1 MKHHFWL
8 LSMNRCRFLAVLAS
22 VPVLLVAVSACGSSS
37 SSTTTPA
44 ASAASSG
51 AATTGS
57 SSPAAAQAKATLAA
71 DLATPTKINITTPLK
86 TAPPA
91 GKTIVVLGTTDPANV
106 LIQQQTSK
114 LAALAHWHY
123 ALVSYDPSNPATFNA
138 AVTTALSK
146 HANYIVESGIPL
158 TPSVEQQ
165 VKSAGAKFV
174 LGSVYPATVAPPVIV
189 DTNTP
194 PDFQEMAKVA
204 ADYFV
209 ADSNGKGDAVI
220 EHVPSYPILDSF
232 VNGFTAD
239 VKSLCAS
246 CSTHVVNLTLPDVL
260 AGKGPSQLVSALK
273 SNPSANYLV
282 FDDGNFAIGIPS
294 ALAAA
299 GLSKVK
305 VIGDV
310 TTPSGLAALKNGTEA
325 AWTGFDPQYSAW
337 QLMDAAFRD
346 SEGMPIDEAQEAV
359 EPTQLVT
366 KANVGSTT
374 NWSYPTDALQQFE
387 TLWHLS

>member
-1 MKHHFWL
+1 MTHHL
-8 LSMNRCRFLAVLAS
+8 LSPSMNPCRFLALLAS
-22 VPVLLVAVSACGSSS
+22 TAVVLLAASACGSSS
-37 SSTTTPA
+37 SSTTSPA
-44 ASAASSG
+44 ASTASSST
-51 AATTGS
+51 AGS
-57 SSPAAAQAKATLAA
+57 SSPSVAQAKTALAA

-86 TAPPA
+86 SAPPA

-114 LAALAHWHY
+114 LAGLAHWHY

-138 AVTTALSK
+138 AVTTALAK

-165 VKSAGAKFV
+165 VKAAGAKFV
-174 LGSVYPATVAPPVIV
+174 LGSVYPATVAPPVIA

-209 ADSNGKGDAVI
+209 SDSAGKGNAVI

-239 VKSLCAS
+239 VKSLCPS

-260 AGKGPSQLVSALK
+260 AGKGPSELISALK

-299 GLSKVK
+299 GLQSKVK

-366 KANVGSTT
+366 KANVGSLT
-374 NWSYPTDALQQFE
+374 NWSYPTSALQQFE